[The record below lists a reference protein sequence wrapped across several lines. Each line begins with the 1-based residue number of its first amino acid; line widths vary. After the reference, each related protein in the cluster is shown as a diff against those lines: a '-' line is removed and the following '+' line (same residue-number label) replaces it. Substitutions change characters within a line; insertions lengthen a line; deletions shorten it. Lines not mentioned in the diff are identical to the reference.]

1 MRNYPERKDLF
12 DTMFDDVFASPLL
25 RNDTLMKTDIRK
37 KDGSYVLDI
46 EMPGFN
52 KEDITISLYN
62 GNLTIRAQH
71 TAANEE
77 KDSKGTLVR
86 QERYSG
92 ACERTWYVG
101 TAIRDTDV
109 KASYENGILQ
119 VTVPTPE
126 KKEAEEKKFID
137 IL

>member
-71 TAANEE
+71 TATNEE
-77 KDSKGTLVR
+77 KDNKGTLVR

-92 ACERTWYVG
+92 ACSRTWYVG

>member
-12 DTMFDDVFASPLL
+12 DSMLDDVFAAPLF
-25 RNDTLMKTDIRK
+25 RNETLMKTDIRK
-37 KDGSYVLDI
+37 KDDSYVLDI
-46 EMPGFN
+46 EMPGYK

-62 GNLTIRAQH
+62 GNLTIHAQH
-71 TAANEE
+71 NETAEE
-77 KDSKGTLVR
+77 KDSRGTLVR

-92 ACERTWYVG
+92 ACSRTWYVG

-109 KASYENGILQ
+109 KAAFENGILQ
-119 VTVPTPE
+119 VTVPTAE